1 MHIPDG
7 FLDAKIWVTAAALST
22 GAIGYSVSKSREEL
36 DERQVPKLG
45 IMAAFIFA
53 AQMVNFPV
61 GVGTSGHLLGA
72 ALAAILLGPWSAC
85 LILST
90 VLFIQCLAFQD
101 GGLTALGANVFNMAV
116 VGVLTAF
123 IVYKVFSGIT
133 KSKAGR
139 NISVFLASWGSVFA
153 ASMMATLE
161 LSVSNQIHLSFTQIF
176 IPMAGWHAVIGIG
189 EGLITV
195 VVVNFVERLGFID
208 ARNNTQAEVKE

>member
-1 MHIPDG
+1 M
-7 FLDAKIWVTAAALST
+7 
-22 GAIGYSVSKSREEL
+22 
-36 DERQVPKLG
+36 
-45 IMAAFIFA
+45 
-53 AQMVNFPV
+53 
-61 GVGTSGHLLGA
+61 GTSGHLLGA
-72 ALAAILLGPWSAC
+72 ALAAILLGSWSAC

-123 IVYKVFSGIT
+123 IVYKIFSGIA

-139 NISVFLASWGSVFA
+139 NISVFLASWASVFA

-161 LSVSNQIHLSFTQIF
+161 LSVSNQIHLSFAQIF
-176 IPMAGWHAVIGIG
+176 VPMAGWHAVIGIG

-195 VVVNFVERLGFID
+195 VVVNFVERLGFVD
-208 ARNNTQAEVKE
+208 TRNNMRAEVKE